1 MWKCEEWEK
10 KNKKNNNTYSWND
23 FYGELVNQ
31 IFSHPEKREFSICLS
46 FAYRN
51 TLSSESANFQKV
63 IYHQLFH

>member
-10 KNKKNNNTYSWND
+10 KIKKNKNTYSWND

-31 IFSHPEKREFSICLS
+31 RKKENSPFCLP

-51 TLSSESANFQKV
+51 TLSSESPNFQKV